1 MPSLG
6 KDLRFWFIN
15 AKGGRIIT
23 PIIFTLI
30 LVDVLIEMK
39 SNIKNFNIFTL

>member
-15 AKGGRIIT
+15 AKGGRVII
-23 PIIFTLI
+23 PIIFILI
-30 LVDVLIEMK
+30 LVGVLIQMK
-39 SNIKNFNIFTL
+39 SNIKKFNIFTL